1 MSATEHAALAT
12 DIATYLAAV
21 STGVSAN
28 ALTDSAKTLIEKVRG
43 KVSHRAAAGL
53 VAITPEMVEE
63 VAALLAADAEL
74 LEEASR
80 VMARPSIDRSIIVNS
95 TNVYGVSQTNN

>member
-1 MSATEHAALAT
+1 MTTTEHAALAV

-21 STGVSAN
+21 SSGVSAN
-28 ALTDSAKTLIEKVRG
+28 ALTDSAKNLIERFRG
-43 KVSHRAAAGL
+43 KVSRSAVTGL

-63 VAALLAADAEL
+63 VTALLAADPDL

-80 VMARPSIDRSIIVNS
+80 VMARPGIDRSIIVNS
-95 TNVYGVSQTNN
+95 TNVYGISQTNN